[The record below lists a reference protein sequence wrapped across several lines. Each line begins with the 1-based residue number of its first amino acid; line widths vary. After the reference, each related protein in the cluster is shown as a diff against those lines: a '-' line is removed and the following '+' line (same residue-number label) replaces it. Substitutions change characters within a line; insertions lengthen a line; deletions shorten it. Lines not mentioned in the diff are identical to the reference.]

1 MDLAGVIHSRLKFVK
16 CSKKDALFP
25 IFFLFENVNI
35 FFFGVLTSV
44 TVVVVDGLLP
54 DPVVCA
60 GDGKLTAEGGC
71 SRNVRVVHHSV
82 NDNVEKADKV
92 AGH

>member
-1 MDLAGVIHSRLKFVK
+1 MDLAGVIHSSLKFVK
-16 CSKKDALFP
+16 CSKKDA
-25 IFFLFENVNI
+25 FFRYLSVLYENANI
-35 FFFGVLTSV
+35 FVGVLTSV

-60 GDGKLTAEGGC
+60 GDGKLTAEGGG
-71 SRNVRVVHHSV
+71 SRDVRVVHHSV

>member
-16 CSKKDALFP
+16 CSRKDALFP
-25 IFFLFENVNI
+25 YLFLFENANI
-35 FFFGVLTSV
+35 FVGVLTSV